1 MAIMLFGKTPAD
13 LDTYGGGGYTTI
25 LGPLISAYQAPGRG
39 IMKSWSMYS
48 ASTGPYN
55 VKVKVFRDDG
65 TNYVF
70 IGEGPVQ
77 SVSGGLNADMPCWIP
92 VEKGDLIAIYIS
104 GTYQIEMTSEVSGS
118 RAYYSGDVTT
128 TIPKSS
134 WTVDSYALALQ
145 GKIFTRVRPL

>member
-13 LDTYGGGGYTTI
+13 LDTYGGGDTTTI
-25 LGPLISAYQAPGRG
+25 LGPSISAYQAPGRG

-48 ASTGPYN
+48 ASAGPYN

-77 SVSGGLNADMPCWIP
+77 SVSGGLNADLPCWIQ

-104 GTYQIEMTSEVSGS
+104 GTYNIEMTSETGG
-118 RAYYSGDVTT
+118 RATYSGDVTST
-128 TIPKSS
+128 LPKSS
-134 WTVDSYALALQ
+134 WTLSDYSLALQ